1 MPEKRLEKRLQ
12 IPLSPEA
19 IDVIG
24 RLAFEMKCGKAE
36 VCKQMLTESLPAM
49 EQLTIALKK
58 MRTDVD
64 GGKGVNVRQLVNE
77 LEQAVGEA
85 KQASLDLEQKMS

>member
-1 MPEKRLEKRLQ
+1 MPEKRLKKRLQ
-12 IPLSPEA
+12 IPLSTEA
-19 IDVIG
+19 HGVIE

-36 VCKQMLTESLPAM
+36 VCEQMLTESLPAM
-49 EQLTIALKK
+49 EQLTITLRN

-64 GGKGVNVRQLVNE
+64 GGKGLNVRQLVNQ

-85 KQASLDLEQKMS
+85 KQSSLDLDQKMG